1 MAADFFRMKAVSIAF
16 DSDVSIML
24 FSSIC
29 AASDPLPIRYSR
41 MRFA

>member
-16 DSDVSIML
+16 DSDGDMIV

-29 AASDPLPIRYSR
+29 AASEALPIRYSR